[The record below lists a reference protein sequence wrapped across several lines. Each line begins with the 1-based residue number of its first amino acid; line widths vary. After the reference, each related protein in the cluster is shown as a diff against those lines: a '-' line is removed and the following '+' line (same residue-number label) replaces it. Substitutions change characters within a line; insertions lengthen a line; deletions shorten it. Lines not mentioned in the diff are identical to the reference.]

1 MTTDFASTTALNP
14 EKLSGRRPLRV
25 LVVDDNEDGAEM
37 LALALSTKG
46 HETRVAL
53 DAASALEVAAEFRPE
68 IAFLDLGLP
77 VMDGCEL
84 ASHLRKVPGLADVRL
99 VALTGYSDESD
110 RKRTRDA
117 GFQHHLVKPVNLDT
131 IEKTLGDLGSPAR

>member
-1 MTTDFASTTALNP
+1 
-14 EKLSGRRPLRV
+14 
-25 LVVDDNEDGAEM
+25 M

-46 HETRVAL
+46 YETRIAL
-53 DAASALEVAAEFRPE
+53 DAPTALEVAAEFRPE
-68 IAFLDLGLP
+68 VAFLDLGLP

-84 ASHLRKVPGLADVRL
+84 ASHLRKVPGLSDLRL
-99 VALTGYSDESD
+99 VALTGYGDEAD

-131 IEKTLGDLGSPAR
+131 IEKTLTDCTSAG